1 MQNAI
6 KTDLQKR
13 NSAPFLNLINPLVT
27 AGTFCLSLFFKIRVI
42 HRFHVKTGI
51 QNSKHFDVFYPY
63 LRKNNVDNLK
73 RNGLWNTLDANNSE
87 IKEENACFILM
98 TTYNVLCKEYSRVW
112 MILLFIW
119 QNGKQMSWG
128 EQEGSGVVDKCLCCP
143 WFLTG
148 TTNAGLFFFT
158 STNTSLF
165 SGLWSGSAAQTA
177 SGYEEHLKG
186 VSPVGIRKVEPLQ
199 PCK

>member
-6 KTDLQKR
+6 KTDLQRR

-27 AGTFCLSLFFKIRVI
+27 AGTFCLSRFFKIRVI

-51 QNSKHFDVFYPY
+51 QNSKHFDVFYCY

-98 TTYNVLCKEYSRVW
+98 TTYDVLCKEYSRVW
-112 MILLFIW
+112 MILLFI
-119 QNGKQMSWG
+119 
-128 EQEGSGVVDKCLCCP
+128 
-143 WFLTG
+143 
-148 TTNAGLFFFT
+148 
-158 STNTSLF
+158 
-165 SGLWSGSAAQTA
+165 
-177 SGYEEHLKG
+177 
-186 VSPVGIRKVEPLQ
+186 
-199 PCK
+199 

>member
-6 KTDLQKR
+6 KTDLQRR

-27 AGTFCLSLFFKIRVI
+27 AGTFCLSCFFKIRVI

-51 QNSKHFDVFYPY
+51 QNFKHFDVFYPY

-98 TTYNVLCKEYSRVW
+98 TTYDVLCKEHSRVW

-119 QNGKQMSWG
+119 QTEGKANELRWTGRLWCSGQMSLLSLISDWRY
-128 EQEGSGVVDKCLCCP
+128 KCWTFFLQWYKHQSVFRPLVWKCCSNS
-143 WFLTG
+143 FR
-148 TTNAGLFFFT
+148 
-158 STNTSLF
+158 
-165 SGLWSGSAAQTA
+165 LWRA
-177 SGYEEHLKG
+177 
-186 VSPVGIRKVEPLQ
+186 P
-199 PCK
+199 